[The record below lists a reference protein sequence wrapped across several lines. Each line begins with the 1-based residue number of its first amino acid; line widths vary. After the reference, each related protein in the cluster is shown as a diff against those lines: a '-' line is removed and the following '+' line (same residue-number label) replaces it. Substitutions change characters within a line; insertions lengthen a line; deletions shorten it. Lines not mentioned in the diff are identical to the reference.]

1 MFFAF
6 SLVSGAG
13 YWERRRPA
21 GLFCQFVF
29 AKGMMMDGLSMF
41 VMLIAGAVGT
51 GLLIY
56 GIRQKEPAPLAFGV
70 AISIVPFMMPGWL
83 AAVVSVGLIVL
94 FMAIRKRL

>member
-6 SLVSGAG
+6 SLVPVAR

-21 GLFCQFVF
+21 GFFPQHRFG
-29 AKGMMMDGLSMF
+29 KGFSMDSLSIF
-41 VMLIAGAVGT
+41 VMLIAGAIGT

-70 AISIVPFMMPGWL
+70 ALSIVPFMMPGWL
-83 AAVVSVGLIVL
+83 AAIASVGLIAL

>member
-1 MFFAF
+1 
-6 SLVSGAG
+6 
-13 YWERRRPA
+13 
-21 GLFCQFVF
+21 
-29 AKGMMMDGLSMF
+29 MDGLSMF